1 MPLTFAEAYAK
12 VCCDGRTVAPH
23 SKDYSDIMELMR
35 QSGYKHYQ
43 DNLIKESVPKV
54 PTNVLETK
62 QYIER
67 VVKHEAPTHVSKKQ
81 WLSIA
86 TNKEAFVK
94 HLTLNS
100 KK

>member
-1 MPLTFAEAYAK
+1 MHLTFAEAYTK
-12 VCCDGRTVAPH
+12 VCPDGRTVAPD

-35 QSGYKHYQ
+35 QSGYVHFQ
-43 DNLIKESVPKV
+43 DKLVKESVPKM
-54 PTNVLETK
+54 PKNVLEAK

-67 VVKHEAPTHVSKKQ
+67 VIDYTAPTQLSKKQ

-86 TNKEAFVK
+86 VNKEMFLK